1 MGIRLDLLGVVL
13 AMTQI
18 DLQADHMKLED
29 TRVTRRY
36 FDKFAKI
43 TGYLTKVA
51 ATMETE
57 GRFDRKEIE
66 VMARYLIGLNW
77 TFTALAHKYQFAG
90 RFAHSGKLTFDRRE
104 SGFPVYQELL
114 EMANDALQADRHLES
129 QPSIGSLKDQMV
141 RVILSEQEIPSKLQ
155 YALSQR
161 LYYEELS
168 RGDQFWARNDPQCL
182 WLGNEGD
189 RRRFLVHWAVY
200 DSQVNL
206 PTIYLMDVEDTGRTG
221 LPKDQ
226 YRWPEAQAHLM
237 AQSLA
242 HLKLLTIAKGFDED
256 FDDLHPT
263 RLRRFHIGPMYSN
276 AFTRQ
281 TGPLRD
287 VLKEANA
294 PLGEDWALVW
304 TEEELVSERVENVK
318 SGWFG
323 SVERQ
328 IFALDPF
335 EGGGAETGASR
346 MERSLIMPERPYQ
359 ALAERNPAGF
369 RDVRKFVVSDTGR
382 VLSYR

>member
-1 MGIRLDLLGVVL
+1 
-13 AMTQI
+13 MTAPN
-18 DLQADHMKLED
+18 LQADHMKLED

-36 FDKFAKI
+36 FGKFAKI

-51 ATMETE
+51 ATMEAE
-57 GRFDRKEIE
+57 GRFGRKDIE
-66 VMARYLIGLNW
+66 VMARYLVGLNW
-77 TFTALAHKYQFAG
+77 TFTALAHKYHFAG
-90 RFAHSGKLTFDRRE
+90 RFAHAGKLTFDRRE

-114 EMANDALQADRHLES
+114 EMANDAQQAERHLAS
-129 QPSIGSLKDQMV
+129 QPTAEELKEQMV

-168 RGDQFWARNDPQCL
+168 RGDQFWARNDPQAL
-182 WLGNEGD
+182 WMGNEGD
-189 RRRFLVHWAVY
+189 RRKFLIHWAVY

-206 PTIYLMDVEDTGRTG
+206 PTIYLMDLEDTGRTG
-221 LPKDQ
+221 LPKDER
-226 YRWPEAQAHLM
+226 RWPEAQTHLM
-237 AQSLA
+237 AQSVA

-287 VLKEANA
+287 VLRDANA
-294 PLGEDWALVW
+294 PAGEDWALVW
-304 TEEELVSERVENVK
+304 TEEELVSERVESVK

-335 EGGGAETGASR
+335 EGAGGEKGATR
-346 MERSLIMPERPYQ
+346 LERSLIMPERPYQ
-359 ALAERNPAGF
+359 ALAERNPVGF
-369 RDVRKFVVSDTGR
+369 RNVRKFVVRENGR

>member
-1 MGIRLDLLGVVL
+1 MVGIFV
-13 AMTQI
+13 TQI
-18 DLQADHMKLED
+18 DLQSDHMMLED

-43 TGYLTKVA
+43 TSYLTKVA

-77 TFTALAHKYQFAG
+77 TFTALAHKYHFAG
-90 RFAHSGKLTFDRRE
+90 RFAHSGKLTFDRTE

-114 EMANDALQADRHLES
+114 EMANDALQAQRHLDA
-129 QPSIGSLKDQMV
+129 QPDAEALKDQMV
-141 RVILSEQEIPSKLQ
+141 RVILSEQDIPTKLQ

-161 LYYEELS
+161 LYYEELA

-189 RRRFLVHWAVY
+189 RRSFLLHWAVY

-206 PTIYLMDVEDTGRTG
+206 PTIYLMTVEDTGRTG
-221 LPKDQ
+221 LPKDEH
-226 YRWPEAQAHLM
+226 RWPEAQAHLM

-263 RLRRFHIGPMYSN
+263 RLRRFHIGPMYSS

-287 VLKEANA
+287 VLNDANA
-294 PLGEDWALVW
+294 PDGEDWALVW

-335 EGGGAETGASR
+335 KGGGADLGATR
-346 MERSLIMPERPYQ
+346 MERSLIMPQRPYQ
-359 ALAERNPAGF
+359 ALAERKPAGF
-369 RDVRKFVVSDTGR
+369 RDVRKFVVSETGR